1 MSETT
6 GTNGEQAVRNVVVLG
21 SGPAGLTAAI
31 YAARANMEPLVLG
44 GLQPGGQ
51 LMITTDVENF
61 PGFAEPVEGPELM
74 MAMENQAK
82 RVGAEVSTEV
92 ALKVDLSRRPFA
104 ITTSEDRTIHT
115 KTLIIATGA
124 SAKWLGLPSE
134 IALYN
139 KGVSAC
145 ATCDGFFFRNK
156 DVVVVGGGDTAL
168 EEAMY
173 LTRLCR
179 SVTLIHRRDTLRAS
193 KIMQDRALKNEKI
206 TFVWD
211 TMIKEIL
218 DPAEGKVTGVRVV
231 NVRTDEERIIPTDG
245 VFIAIGH
252 KPNTDLFK
260 GQLDLDNDGYLCV
273 TVGTRTGIPGVFAA
287 GDVHDTIYRQAVT
300 AAGTGCMAAID
311 ATRYIEAEEAAGH

>member
-6 GTNGEQAVRNVVVLG
+6 ETSREPAVRNVVVLG

-31 YAARANMEPLVLG
+31 YAARANMKPLVMG

-51 LMITTDVENF
+51 LMITTDVENY
-61 PGFAEPVEGPELM
+61 PGFSDPIAGPELM
-74 MAMENQAK
+74 EAMENQAK
-82 RVGAEVSTEV
+82 RVGADVTTEL
-92 ALKVDLSRRPFA
+92 ALKVDLSHRPFA
-104 ITTSEDRTIHT
+104 ITTSEDRTILT

-145 ATCDGFFFRNK
+145 ATCDGFFFRGK
-156 DVVVVGGGDTAL
+156 DVVVIGGGDTAV
-168 EEAMY
+168 EEALY
-173 LTRLCR
+173 LTRLCK

-193 KIMQDRALKNEKI
+193 KIMQDRALNNEKLNI
-206 TFVWD
+206 IWD
-211 TMIKEIL
+211 TIIKEIL
-218 DPAEGKVTGVRVV
+218 DPAEGKVTGIRVV
-231 NVRTDEERIIPTDG
+231 NVRTDEERVIPTDG
-245 VFIAIGH
+245 IFIAIGH

-260 GQLDLDNDGYLCV
+260 GQLDLDDDGYLCV
-273 TVGTRTGIPGVFAA
+273 TTGTRTGIPGVFAA

-311 ATRYIEAEEAAGH
+311 ATRFLEAEEAGY